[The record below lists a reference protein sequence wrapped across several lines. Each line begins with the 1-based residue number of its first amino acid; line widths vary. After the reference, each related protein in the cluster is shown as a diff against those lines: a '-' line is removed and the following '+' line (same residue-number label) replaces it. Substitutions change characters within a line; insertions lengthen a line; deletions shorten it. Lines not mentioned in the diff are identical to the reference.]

1 MTARPHPSNR
11 SVTLAPGLV
20 VAYPEPSS
28 QAATSV
34 GRGNRRVDSRPEIA
48 LRSELHRRGFRFRK
62 DLLVRVAGVHVHVD
76 IAFTRARLAVFVD
89 GCFWHSCPQHGRAP
103 RANESYW
110 LPKLEANRRRDRV
123 VNQALSAD
131 TWQVVRVWEH
141 EPVAG
146 AADKIENILRSQPQ
160 IR

>member
-1 MTARPHPSNR
+1 
-11 SVTLAPGLV
+11 
-20 VAYPEPSS
+20 
-28 QAATSV
+28 
-34 GRGNRRVDSRPEIA
+34 
-48 LRSELHRRGFRFRK
+48 
-62 DLLVRVAGVHVHVD
+62 
-76 IAFTRARLAVFVD
+76 
-89 GCFWHSCPQHGRAP
+89 
-103 RANESYW
+103 
-110 LPKLEANRRRDRV
+110 

>member
-1 MTARPHPSNR
+1 MAAHSQPSTR

-28 QAATSV
+28 PAATSV
-34 GRGNRRVDSRPEIA
+34 GRGNRRVDSRPEVA
-48 LRSELHRRGFRFRK
+48 LRSKLHRRGFRFRK
-62 DLLVRVAGVHVHVD
+62 DLLVQAAGVRVHVD
-76 IAFTRARLAVFVD
+76 IAFTRARLAVFLD

-103 RANESYW
+103 QENESYW
-110 LPKLEANRRRDRV
+110 VPKLRANRKRDRV

-131 TWQVVRVWEH
+131 EWQVVRVWEH
-141 EPVAG
+141 EPVAE
-146 AADKIENILRSQPQ
+146 AADKIENILRSQSQ